1 MVVFADL
8 LESLKSATKYQWTH
22 FNFVV
27 FKDVNSWCHSLWR
40 KPFAKDE
47 KYVKFMLN

>member
-1 MVVFADL
+1 MVVFVDL
-8 LESLKSATKYQWTH
+8 LESLKSATKYEWTH

-27 FKDVNSWCHSLWR
+27 FKDVNSWCHSLG
-40 KPFAKDE
+40 AIDE